1 MLISVDHRTSY
12 GYGTEVVLAPHTVR
26 LCPKDDA
33 SQKVR
38 SFSLKTDPPE
48 AGRSVNCDLYGT
60 TTVTLWFEGKSSR
73 LVIDTSSVVETLRSN
88 PFDFIVSEMGFLGL
102 PAEYPE
108 ELRDCLAPYVAVDE
122 KTAEAVSGICRTIM
136 EKAEGQTTAFITE
149 LARHIHDDFEHMVRE
164 NGAAWPAERTLA
176 EKRGACRDFVVLFTS
191 VCRSVGLACRLVSG
205 YAISKKAKSENHLHA
220 WAEVYIPGGGWRGY
234 DPTAG
239 IAVSDHHVALA
250 TGVTP
255 ELIAPVA
262 GSFYG
267 DGAEAKLE
275 FEVNIREIESKKK

>member
-1 MLISVDHRTSY
+1 MLIEIDHRTVY
-12 GYGTEVVLAPHTVR
+12 GYGREVVLTPHTVR
-26 LCPKDDA
+26 LRPKDDA
-33 SQKVR
+33 SQEVH

-60 TTVTLWFEGKSSR
+60 TTVTLWFEGKSKR

-108 ELRDCLAPYVAVDE
+108 EFRDCLAPYVAVDE
-122 KTAEAVSGICRTIM
+122 RTAEAVSELRRTIT

-149 LARHIHDDFEHMVRE
+149 LAHHIHDDFEHMVRE
-164 NGAAWPAERTLA
+164 NGTAWPAEKTLA
-176 EKRGACRDFVVLFTS
+176 EKRGACRDFVVLFTG

-205 YAISKKAKSENHLHA
+205 YAINKKAKSENHLHA

-239 IAVSDHHVALA
+239 IAVSDHHVAVA

-275 FEVNIREIESKKK
+275 FEVSIKER

>member
-12 GYGTEVVLAPHTVR
+12 GYGEEVVLAPHTVR

-33 SQKVR
+33 SQKVH
-38 SFSLKTDPPE
+38 SFSLRTEPPE
-48 AGRSVNCDLYGT
+48 AGRSVNCDLDGN
-60 TTVTLWFEGKSSR
+60 TTVTLWFTEKSER
-73 LVIDTSSVVETLRSN
+73 LVIDTSSVVETLRAN
-88 PFDFIVSEMGFLGL
+88 PFDFIVSDMGFLGL
-102 PAEYPE
+102 PVEYPE
-108 ELRDCLAPYVAVDE
+108 GLRDCLAPYTAVDE
-122 KTAEAVSGICRTIM
+122 KTVEAVSGLCRSVT
-136 EKAEGQTTAFITE
+136 EKAEGQTTGFITE
-149 LARHIHDDFEHMVRE
+149 LAGHIHGDFEHMVRE
-164 NGAAWPAERTLA
+164 EGAAWPAEKTIA

-205 YAISKKAKSENHLHA
+205 YAISKKAEDRNHLHA

-239 IAVSDHHVALA
+239 VAVSDHHVALA

-255 ELIAPVA
+255 ELIAPVT

-267 DGAEAKLE
+267 DGAKARLE
-275 FEVNIREIESKKK
+275 FEVNIKEKQE

>member
-1 MLISVDHRTSY
+1 MLIEIDHRTVY
-12 GYGTEVVLAPHTVR
+12 GYGREVVLAPHTVR
-26 LCPKDDA
+26 LRPKDDA
-33 SQKVR
+33 SQKVH

-60 TTVTLWFEGKSSR
+60 TTVTLWFEGKSKR
-73 LVIDTSSVVETLRSN
+73 LVIDTNSVVETLRSN

-102 PAEYPE
+102 PAEYPKE
-108 ELRDCLAPYVAVDE
+108 FRDCLAPYVAVDE
-122 KTAEAVSGICRTIM
+122 RTAEAVSELRRTIT

-164 NGAAWPAERTLA
+164 NGTAWPAEKTLA
-176 EKRGACRDFVVLFTS
+176 ERRGACRDFVVLFTG
-191 VCRSVGLACRLVSG
+191 VCRSAGLACRLVSG
-205 YAISKKAKSENHLHA
+205 YAISEKAKSENHLHA

-234 DPTAG
+234 DPTSG
-239 IAVSDHHVALA
+239 IAVSDHHVAVA

-275 FEVNIREIESKKK
+275 FEVNIRKNKR